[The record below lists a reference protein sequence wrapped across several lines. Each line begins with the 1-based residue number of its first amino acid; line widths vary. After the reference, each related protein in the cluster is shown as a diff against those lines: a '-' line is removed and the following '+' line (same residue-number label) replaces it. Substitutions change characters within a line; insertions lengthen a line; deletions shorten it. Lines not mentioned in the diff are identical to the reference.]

1 MSGFECNASYFIML
15 AHKVRRG
22 CWRYCSKCW
31 MFLPILLH
39 FVAVRQIAAE
49 KQSEKMAS
57 DMEESMKK
65 RDATEFLHA
74 PQIAPTDILWHLLNI
89 YRDQTVSVKTL
100 RQWVVCFSS
109 GNSDMKDKPHCRLPC
124 TAVTSQ
130 NEEHLYQ
137 LMWANQLIVV
147 TILKNI
153 VLCIWEAALPNSV
166 NCALCIGC
174 SFHGNRLKVIH
185 QNFSNILNYY

>member
-1 MSGFECNASYFIML
+1 
-15 AHKVRRG
+15 
-22 CWRYCSKCW
+22 

-89 YRDQTVSVKTL
+89 YRDQTVDMSTVRL
-100 RQWVVCFSS
+100 WVVNFSS
-109 GNSDMKDKPHCRLPC
+109 LDSDMKHRACHTMNLRVSQSAHPHEL
-124 TAVTSQ
+124 VDYDQSTSVYIA
-130 NEEHLYQ
+130 EY
-137 LMWANQLIVV
+137 
-147 TILKNI
+147 
-153 VLCIWEAALPNSV
+153 
-166 NCALCIGC
+166 
-174 SFHGNRLKVIH
+174 
-185 QNFSNILNYY
+185 